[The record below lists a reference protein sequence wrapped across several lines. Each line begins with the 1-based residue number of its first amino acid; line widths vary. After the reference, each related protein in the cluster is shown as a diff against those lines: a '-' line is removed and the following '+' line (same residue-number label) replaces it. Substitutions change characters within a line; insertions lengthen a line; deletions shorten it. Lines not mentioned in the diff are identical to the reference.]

1 MASIRSSITLTD
13 GMSPVLN
20 KISGALESVTNKFGK
35 LDGAISK
42 GPDASKFQRIGSE
55 INRNTQSQNK
65 FNNSLKQGASSA
77 NLLWSK
83 LKAIAAT
90 YLTIQSVGGIIKLAD
105 QFTMTRA
112 RLQLV
117 NETLGVTG
125 DLQNKIYES
134 AMRSRAAYFE
144 TADAVAKLGLRTG
157 DVFKNLEEVIA
168 FNETLNKMFVIAG
181 TGEHER
187 YSATLQL
194 TQALGSGVLRG
205 QEFIA
210 VFEAAPNVM
219 QAVAKYMNVPIGKL
233 KDMAADGK
241 VTAQIVKNAMFAMA
255 EETNRKFAKMPYT
268 WAQIWVLMKNYA
280 IRNLEP
286 VLKVISDI
294 AKSERFKSFADSVG
308 VAIERVAKF
317 AAWVADVFITYWP
330 FIEPII
336 WGIVAALSAAAIAS
350 FVTWVQATW
359 GALMYQVALF
369 KMAVAQYGFN
379 AALAMCPITWFIYA
393 IIAVIAVIY
402 LAVAAINHFAGT
414 SYSATGFI
422 AGCFTMLGAVIW
434 NTIAYAWNAWASFI
448 EFFANF
454 IKNPI
459 YSVKRLFVNLAT
471 NALDSIIAM
480 TKGWDNF
487 ATGFVN
493 AIISAVN
500 GAIRAWN
507 KFIDLLPDSVSSALG
522 LGKGT
527 EIAHRTSITSDLTDA
542 KSKLQGLLG
551 DKPADYWEAPKM
563 EYKGVKDAYMK
574 GYNWGSNLSSNL
586 SDNLSNKLA
595 EGLPASGFGRKTD
608 LGDAL
613 DGKYNTNPDLKDIVG
628 NTDKIASN
636 TDTIAANKEDLD
648 FMRDLAEMEA
658 INRYTLTDL
667 KIDMTNNNHIGSKV
681 DADDLMKRIAKEVSE
696 GILATAD
703 GLHF

>member
-35 LDGAISK
+35 LDNAISK
-42 GPDASKFQRIGSE
+42 GADSSKFQKIGNE
-55 INRNTQSQNK
+55 INRNTQYQNN

-83 LKAIAAT
+83 LKAVAAT
-90 YLTIQSVGGIIKLAD
+90 YLTFQTVGGIIKLAD
-105 QFTMTRA
+105 QFTMTKA
-112 RLQLV
+112 RLDLV
-117 NETLGVTG
+117 NETLKVTG
-125 DLQNKIYES
+125 DLQEKIYES

-157 DVFKNLEEVIA
+157 NLFKNMEEVIA

-219 QAVAKYMNVPIGKL
+219 QAVAKYMDVPIGKL

-268 WAQIWVLMKNYA
+268 WVQIWVLMKNYA

-294 AKSERFKSFADSVG
+294 AKSERFKRFADIIG
-308 VAIERVAKF
+308 VIIEKVA
-317 AAWVADVFITYWP
+317 WIADIFITHWAL
-330 FIEPII
+330 IEPIV
-336 WGIVAALSAAAIAS
+336 WGIVAALAVMKAMTVISAITS
-350 FVTWVQATW
+350 FVAWVKASW

-393 IIAVIAVIY
+393 IIAVIVVIY
-402 LAVAAINHFAGT
+402 LAVAAIKHFAGT

-448 EFFANF
+448 EFFANV

-459 YSVKRLFVNLAT
+459 YSVKRLFVNLAA

-507 KFIDLLPDSVSSALG
+507 KFIDLLPDSVSRAVG

-574 GYNWGSNLSSNL
+574 GYNWGSNLS
-586 SDNLSNKLA
+586 DKLTK
-595 EGLPASGFGRKTD
+595 GSPAGSLDRYTD
-608 LGDAL
+608 IGKAL
-613 DGKYNTNPDLKDIVG
+613 DGKYNTNPDLEDIAN

-636 TDTIAANKEDLD
+636 TDTIAASKEDLD

-667 KIDMTNNNHIGSKV
+667 KIEMTNNNNVNSEM
-681 DADDLMKRIAKEVSE
+681 DLDKIAKHLEKKVYE
-696 GILATAD
+696 GVLATAN
-703 GLHF
+703 GVHF